1 MMTTVKISDRQ
12 FRILVILFTVGS
24 TILITP
30 ATLAKNAKQD
40 AWMVPLVSMAIG
52 LLNIWF
58 FTKVAYLYPDKT
70 FVECLEA
77 LLGKWLGKA
86 VGLMFA
92 FWGFITSAALV
103 WYVGNF
109 ITSQFMPETPE
120 FVTNLLFVSIMI
132 FALRLGIET
141 IAHAAEILVPWII
154 VLFIAVV
161 ILLLPEVKFENLL
174 PVMENGFKPIIKATI
189 IHSSILT
196 YPLIALLMVFPCSV
210 THTKKTK
217 KEFYI
222 GYLIGGSMIFLTSL
236 FTILVLGSDIT
247 SISQFPSF
255 LLAKKISIGNI
266 LERMEG
272 IVAVIWII
280 TIFFRT
286 LFYLYTGFMGLSQV
300 LRLKDYKYILLPS
313 GLILA
318 VLSLIVYPN
327 PAYASEWNTTT
338 WVPFV
343 GTFALILP
351 LVLLMVAVFRKKSK
365 TKGH

>member
-1 MMTTVKISDRQ
+1 MTMTKISDRQ

-40 AWMVPLVSMAIG
+40 AWIVPLISMAIG
-52 LLNIWF
+52 VLNIWL
-58 FTKVAYLYPDKT
+58 FTTVAYLYPEKT
-70 FVECLEA
+70 FIGCLEA
-77 LLGKWLGKA
+77 LLGKWLGKV

-109 ITSQFMPETPE
+109 VTSQFMPETPE
-120 FVTNLLFVSIMI
+120 FVTNLLFVIIII
-132 FALRLGIET
+132 FAIRLGIET
-141 IAHAAEILVPWII
+141 IAHAAEILMPWII

-174 PVMENGFKPIIKATI
+174 PVLENGIKPIIKATVV
-189 IHSSILT
+189 HSSILT
-196 YPLIALLMVFPCSV
+196 HPLIALLIFFPCSV
-210 THTKKTK
+210 TRTKKTNR
-217 KEFYI
+217 EFYI

-272 IVAVIWII
+272 IFAVIWIV

-286 LFYLYTGFMGLSQV
+286 IFYLYAGFTGFSQV
-300 LRLKDYKYILLPS
+300 LGLKDYKYISLPA
-313 GLILA
+313 GLILV
-318 VLSLIVYPN
+318 VLLLIVYPN

-338 WVPFV
+338 WIPFV